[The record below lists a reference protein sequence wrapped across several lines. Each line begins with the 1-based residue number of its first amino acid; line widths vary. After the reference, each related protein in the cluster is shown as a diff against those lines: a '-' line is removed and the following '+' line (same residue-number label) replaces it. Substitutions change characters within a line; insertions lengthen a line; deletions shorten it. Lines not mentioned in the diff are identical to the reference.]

1 MWNKIKRLL
10 SDTDNPDQ
18 PTATTK
24 PALAGRRIRKYRFPG
39 PTRERVTPP
48 KRTDGIIPPL
58 TPPPKSDRAEKAS

>member
-10 SDTDNPDQ
+10 SDTDKPEQQ
-18 PTATTK
+18 PTATK
-24 PALAGRRIRKYRFPG
+24 PAPARGRIRKYRIPG
-39 PTRERVTPP
+39 PRERVTPP

>member
-10 SDTDNPDQ
+10 SDMGKPEQQ
-18 PTATTK
+18 PTAAK
-24 PALAGRRIRKYRFPG
+24 PAPAQRRIRKYRIPG
-39 PTRERVTPP
+39 PSRVRITPP